1 MMLRERAS
9 GPLIGLNLEKDIRMK
24 WDFCLRLEEGEW
36 GKERKVVESQSNLQF
51 LFKFFYDCICK
62 KTDENNL
69 IHSTN
74 LYL

>member
-9 GPLIGLNLEKDIRMK
+9 GPLIGLNLEKDKRG
-24 WDFCLRLEEGEW
+24 GEW
-36 GKERKVVESQSNLQF
+36 GKEGKVVESQGNPQF
-51 LFKFFYDCICK
+51 LFKFFYDYICK

-74 LYL
+74 L